1 MPKYDKIDIPEI
13 VESLFNITSDSVC
26 DCPEYAEDVEFITPD
41 KTRLTCRFYPAD
53 RKSPTLLYFHDSMTP
68 GEQYDAIAK
77 HYIRQDMNF
86 MLATYR
92 GIGKN
97 SGKPG
102 FASLFEDAA
111 FILQETVIFLQ
122 KEKFEGS
129 LFVMGTSLGSAC
141 AIDIAYNCA
150 DLVKGIIIESGFC
163 DTVPFFTG
171 LGLDIIQKELSEK
184 NRFYR
189 IKVKTYF
196 QNIVIF
202 LIDQFSETITNTDS
216 KYKQNYVDIER
227 LKSVFVLIH
236 GEYENKISLDRVAE
250 KACMSPNYFCRFFK
264 KVTGLTF
271 TQYLL
276 NIRE

>member
-26 DCPEYAEDVEFITPD
+26 DCPEYAKDVEFITPD

-68 GEQYDAIAK
+68 VEQYDAIAK

-171 LGLDIIQKELSEK
+171 LGLDIIQKELTEDDGFN
-184 NRFYR
+184 NRKK
-189 IKVKTYF
+189 IEKVKLPTLIFHGSRDGVVPAAQAETLQANSGARNKQFHLIPGANRNTMIETGGELYF
-196 QNIVIF
+196 M
-202 LIDQFSETITNTDS
+202 TIKNFVDTISGRNTWR
-216 KYKQNYVDIER
+216 QRRRN
-227 LKSVFVLIH
+227 
-236 GEYENKISLDRVAE
+236 
-250 KACMSPNYFCRFFK
+250 
-264 KVTGLTF
+264 
-271 TQYLL
+271 QL
-276 NIRE
+276 NS